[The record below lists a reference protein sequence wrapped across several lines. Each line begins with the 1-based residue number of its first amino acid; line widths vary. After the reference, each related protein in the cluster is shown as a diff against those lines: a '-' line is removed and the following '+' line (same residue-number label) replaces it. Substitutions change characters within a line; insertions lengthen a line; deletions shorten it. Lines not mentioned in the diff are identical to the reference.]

1 MISKEKSQTKDS
13 VGKLALP
20 TSAPTSKQSS
30 TVDDL
35 WAELNNSSAPKT
47 TESKNTLVEPILASQ
62 KKTITETYS
71 FAGEDVVVTKTVD
84 IRESTTKEVQPEKK
98 GKGNLSSLVASLN
111 SSQPKK
117 LSTIQKSSL
126 DWNSYKTKKGLEEEL
141 KQATKDGYLEKQAF
155 RQRTD
160 LRQFE
165 NEKSI
170 RNKDRA
176 RKKS

>member
-1 MISKEKSQTKDS
+1 LVSKEKSKIKDP
-13 VGKLALP
+13 VGKL
-20 TSAPTSKQSS
+20 SAPTSKQSS

-35 WAELNNSSAPKT
+35 WAELNSSAPIKT

-111 SSQPKK
+111 SQPKK